1 MHNGRETVIFIYL
14 ILYLRFNLILLGYKP
29 GTNAL
34 KKKKE
39 NILYSSPS
47 PLPTKQ
53 SNSPFNFFLKL

>member
-34 KKKKE
+34 KKKRK
-39 NILYSSPS
+39 Y
-47 PLPTKQ
+47 PLFLPIPAANKTK
-53 SNSPFNFFLKL
+53 